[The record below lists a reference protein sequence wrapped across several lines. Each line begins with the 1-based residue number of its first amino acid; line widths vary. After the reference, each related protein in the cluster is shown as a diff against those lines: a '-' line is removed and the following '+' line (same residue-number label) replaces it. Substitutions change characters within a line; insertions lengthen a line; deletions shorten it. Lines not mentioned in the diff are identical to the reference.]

1 MKDKRTEREAAE
13 RAPKLS
19 GDDAARILSNVFKAC
34 GIQPNKVPL
43 KELEKRVRYMEQTGE
58 CLQ

>member
-34 GIQPNKVPL
+34 GIQPNNVPL
-43 KELEKRVRYMEQTGE
+43 KELEKRVRYME
-58 CLQ
+58 